1 VKNLQTCENSLPVR
15 PRKKWDSIEQYIE
28 FLRHFMAYNYAKK
41 FVKGK
46 MVLEIGCGT
55 GYGAHYLSQ
64 FASDI
69 IAIDI
74 SRLCIMHCHNKYK
87 KGKLNFLQGSGLSI
101 PLKDDSIDVALSFQV
116 IEHIEP
122 KEVKDY
128 LFEIKRVLMNSGIF
142 VVSTPNKKL
151 RLLPFQKPWNP
162 EHKKEYDYKEFKNTL
177 TKVFE
182 NVKVYGLRGSEEI
195 QSTERNRVKQNPFKV
210 YVIKPFI
217 FLAKKVLTPTIRS
230 QLKMRRPIRDQKKE
244 FRTIPDEIT
253 NKIRISDFKVSQ
265 YYSGDCLDFYGV
277 CQKRTVENVQKY
289 QSI

>member
-1 VKNLQTCENSLPVR
+1 MKNLQTCENSLPVR

-46 MVLEIGCGT
+46 IVLEIGCGT
-55 GYGAHYLSQ
+55 GYGAHYLSR

-74 SRLCIMHCHNKYK
+74 SRLCVMHCHNKYK

-101 PLKDDSIDVALSFQV
+101 PLKDSSIDVALSFQV

-122 KEVKDY
+122 REVEDY
-128 LFEIKRVLMNSGIF
+128 LLEIKRALTNKGVF

-162 EHKKEYDYKEFKNTL
+162 EHKKEYNFTEFKKALMN
-177 TKVFE
+177 VFE
-182 NVKVYGLRGSEEI
+182 NVKVYGLKGSEEI
-195 QSTERNRVKQNPFKV
+195 QSIERNRVKQNPFEV
-210 YVIKPFI
+210 YVIKLLI
-217 FLAKKVLTPTIRS
+217 FLAKKMLPPIIASHFRKVRRS
-230 QLKMRRPIRDQKKE
+230 LRNQMKE
-244 FRTIPDEIT
+244 SRSISNEIT
-253 NKIRISDFKVSQ
+253 KRIRISDFKVLS
-265 YYSGDCLDFYGV
+265 YCPKDCLDFYGA
-277 CQKRTVENVQKY
+277 CQKLQE
-289 QSI
+289 

>member
-1 VKNLQTCENSLPVR
+1 VR

-46 MVLEIGCGT
+46 IVLEIGCGT
-55 GYGAHYLSQ
+55 GYGAHYLSR

-74 SRLCIMHCHNKYK
+74 SRLCVMHCHNKYK

-101 PLKDDSIDVALSFQV
+101 PLKDSSIDVALSFQV

-122 KEVKDY
+122 REVEDY
-128 LFEIKRVLMNSGIF
+128 LLEIKRALTNKGVF

-162 EHKKEYDYKEFKNTL
+162 EHKKEYNFTEFKKALMN
-177 TKVFE
+177 VFE
-182 NVKVYGLRGSEEI
+182 NVKVYGLKGSEEI
-195 QSTERNRVKQNPFKV
+195 QSIERNRVKQNPFEV
-210 YVIKPFI
+210 YVIKLLI
-217 FLAKKVLTPTIRS
+217 FLAKKMLPPIIASHFRKVRRS
-230 QLKMRRPIRDQKKE
+230 LRNQMKE
-244 FRTIPDEIT
+244 SRSISNEIT
-253 NKIRISDFKVSQ
+253 KRIRISDFKVLS
-265 YYSGDCLDFYGV
+265 YCPKDCLDFYGA
-277 CQKRTVENVQKY
+277 CQKLQE
-289 QSI
+289 